1 MNILGKKDFKENIVE
16 NINNAILF
24 VKRHANLQYK
34 IEKLQREEIP
44 YIPDVALRE
53 AIINAICLISLKN
66 LLYLS
71 SF

>member
-1 MNILGKKDFKENIVE
+1 VNILGKKDFKENIVE

-24 VKRHANLQYK
+24 VKGHTNLQYK

-44 YIPDVALRE
+44 DIPDVALRE
-53 AIINAICLISLKN
+53 AIISVICLISLKN